1 MTFVYLSLFSFLC
14 DQYCLLQDLDSKNP
28 DVGEECLD
36 TKIGEEGPDRGK
48 KEDGPNNRIVSHDT
62 RIEEHTDV
70 LRQVVIIF
78 SMVYK

>member
-1 MTFVYLSLFSFLC
+1 MTFVYLSLFSFLF
-14 DQYCLLQDLDSKNP
+14 DQYCLLQDRNSKNP

-48 KEDGPNNRIVSHDT
+48 KEDGPNNRI
-62 RIEEHTDV
+62 EERTDV